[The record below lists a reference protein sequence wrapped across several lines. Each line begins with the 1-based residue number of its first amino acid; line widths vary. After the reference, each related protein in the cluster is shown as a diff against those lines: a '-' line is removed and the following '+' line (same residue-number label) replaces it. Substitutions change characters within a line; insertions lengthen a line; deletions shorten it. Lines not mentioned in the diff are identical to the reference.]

1 MQSGTYAIYLRKSR
15 EDIESEKYGEGET
28 LARHEKILTT
38 LAEKRNLHISKIYRE
53 VVSGETISERKEMQK
68 LLKDVENEKWT
79 GILVVEVERLARG
92 DTADQGRVSKAF
104 KYSHTKIITPVK
116 TYDPDNEF
124 DEEYFEFGLFMSRRE
139 YKTINRRLQ
148 RGREISVSEGKF
160 VGNIAPFGYDRVK
173 LKDSKGYT
181 LSINRDEAP
190 IIKEIFRLYT
200 FENNTINSVTKKLN
214 DMNLK
219 PRISDEWTISSVKDI
234 LSNPTYIGK
243 IVWNR
248 RKQKKKTKNGHIIIS
263 RPRNQ
268 EYLIYD
274 GLHEPIIDNKT
285 WNLVQEKRKQ
295 NTPKVKHNNV
305 IQNPLV
311 GLVFCEKCGKPM
323 QRRPYTKADKPA
335 TLMCSN
341 SKCDNISSKL
351 YIVENKIIDAL
362 KIWLENHKVDYDIK
376 NNSNSDNNKLIE
388 KSIAATKKELEKE
401 NTKLNKIYDFL
412 ENGIYSKEEFIER
425 SKAIKDNI
433 QNLESKIKEYNSL
446 LQKNDEIQ
454 TQKET
459 IIPKLENIIDLYD
472 KLETAEDKN
481 ILLKSIFEKVSY
493 LKTEKAIKKIQI
505 KLILNYIYILKY
517 LESNICF
524 LLKGVNSPFSRKQ
537 SYPIYIRLCESLIW
551 RYI

>member
-1 MQSGTYAIYLRKSR
+1 MQDGTYAIYLRKSR

-38 LAEKRNLHISKIYRE
+38 LAEKRNLTIGKIYRE

-148 RGREISVSEGKF
+148 RGREMSVSEGKF

-181 LSINRDEAP
+181 LSINQDEAP
-190 IIKEIFRLYT
+190 IVKKIFRLYT
-200 FENNTINSVTKKLN
+200 FENNTIGSVVKKLN

-219 PRISDEWTISSVKDI
+219 ARISNEWTISSVKDI

-248 RKQKKKTKNGHIIIS
+248 RKQKKKTKNGHLIIS

-268 EYLIYD
+268 DYLIYN
-274 GLHEPIIDNKT
+274 GLHEPIIDHKT
-285 WNLVQEKRKQ
+285 WELVQEKRKQ
-295 NTPKVKHNNV
+295 KSPKVKHSHQ

-323 QRRPYTKADKPA
+323 QRRPYNKADKPA
-335 TLMCSN
+335 TLICSN

-351 YIVENKIIDAL
+351 YIIENKLIESL
-362 KIWLENHKVDYDIK
+362 KIWLENYKVDYNIK
-376 NNSNSDNNKLIE
+376 DNLNAENNNLIE
-388 KSIAATKKELEKE
+388 KSIVSTKKELEKE
-401 NTKLNKIYDFL
+401 NDKLDKIYDFL
-412 ENGIYSKEEFIER
+412 ENEIYNKDEFINR

-433 QNLESKIKEYNSL
+433 KSLETKLEEYNSL
-446 LQKNDEIQ
+446 LQKNTEMKNE
-454 TQKET
+454 KET
-459 IIPKLENIIDLYD
+459 IIPKLESIIDLYD

-481 ILLKSIFEKVSY
+481 ILLKSIIAKITY
-493 LKTEKAIKKIQI
+493 LKTEKAIKSDCDPTNFELHIYPKIP
-505 KLILNYIYILKY
+505 KT
-517 LESNICF
+517 
-524 LLKGVNSPFSRKQ
+524 
-537 SYPIYIRLCESLIW
+537 
-551 RYI
+551 

>member
-1 MQSGTYAIYLRKSR
+1 MQDGTYAIYLRKSR
-15 EDIESEKYGEGET
+15 EDIESEKYGEVET

-79 GILVVEVERLARG
+79 GVLVVEVERLARG

-148 RGREISVSEGKF
+148 RGREMSVSEGKF

-181 LSINRDEAP
+181 LSINQDEAP
-190 IIKEIFRLYT
+190 IVKEIFRLYT
-200 FENNTINSVTKKLN
+200 FESNTIGSVVKQLN

-248 RKQKKKTKNGHIIIS
+248 RKQKKKTQNGHLIIS

-268 EYLIYD
+268 DYLIYD
-274 GLHEPIIDNKT
+274 GLHKPIIDNKT
-285 WNLVQEKRKQ
+285 WDLVQEKRKQ
-295 NTPKVKHNNV
+295 NTPKVKHSHQ
-305 IQNPLV
+305 IKNPLV
-311 GLVFCEKCGKPM
+311 GFVFCEKCGKPM
-323 QRRPYTKADKPA
+323 QRRPYTKADNPA
-335 TLMCSN
+335 TLICSN

-351 YIVENKIIDAL
+351 YIVENKIIEAL
-362 KIWLENHKVDYDIK
+362 KIWLENYKIDYEVKD
-376 NNSNSDNNKLIE
+376 NTNADNNKLIE
-388 KSIAATKKELEKE
+388 KSIATIKKDLKKESA
-401 NTKLNKIYDFL
+401 KLNKIYDFL
-412 ENGIYSKEEFIER
+412 ENEIYSKDEFIIR
-425 SKAIKDNI
+425 SKAIKEKIENLENELKEYTELLNKNNEI
-433 QNLESKIKEYNSL
+433 QNE
-446 LQKNDEIQ
+446 
-454 TQKET
+454 KET
-459 IIPKLENIIDLYD
+459 MIPKLENVIDLYN

-481 ILLKSIFEKVSY
+481 ILLKSIIAKITY
-493 LKTEKAIKKIQI
+493 LKTEKAIKNDSDPTNFELHIYPKIPKI
-505 KLILNYIYILKY
+505 
-517 LESNICF
+517 
-524 LLKGVNSPFSRKQ
+524 
-537 SYPIYIRLCESLIW
+537 
-551 RYI
+551 

>member
-1 MQSGTYAIYLRKSR
+1 MQNGTYAIYLRKSR

-79 GILVVEVERLARG
+79 GVLVVEVERLARG

-148 RGREISVSEGKF
+148 RGREMSVSEGKF

-181 LSINRDEAP
+181 LSINQDEAP
-190 IIKEIFRLYT
+190 IVKEIFRLYT
-200 FENNTINSVTKKLN
+200 FENNTINSIAKQLN
-214 DMNLK
+214 NMNLK
-219 PRISDEWTISSVKDI
+219 PRISNEWTISSVKDI

-268 EYLIYD
+268 DYLIYD

-285 WNLVQEKRKQ
+285 WELAQEKRKQ
-295 NTPKVKHNNV
+295 NTPKVKHSNT
-305 IQNPLV
+305 IRNPLV

-341 SKCDNISSKL
+341 SKCDNVSSKL
-351 YIVENKIIDAL
+351 YLVEDKIIEVL
-362 KIWLENHKVDYDIK
+362 RIWLENYKIDYKIK
-376 NNSNSDNNKLIE
+376 DSSNIDNNKLIQR
-388 KSIAATKKELEKE
+388 SIVSTKKELEKE
-401 NTKLNKIYDFL
+401 NSKLDKIYDFL
-412 ENGIYSKEEFIER
+412 ENGIYNKYEFVNR
-425 SKAIKDNI
+425 SKAIKNNI
-433 QNLESKIKEYNSL
+433 ESLESKFKEYNEL
-446 LQKNDEIQ
+446 LNKNYEIQ
-454 TQKET
+454 NEKEMM
-459 IIPKLENIIDLYD
+459 IPKLEYVIDLYD

-481 ILLKSIFEKVSY
+481 ILLKSIIAKVTY
-493 LKTEKAIKKIQI
+493 LKIEKAIKKDSDPSNFE
-505 KLILNYIYILKY
+505 LHIYPKIPKY
-517 LESNICF
+517 
-524 LLKGVNSPFSRKQ
+524 
-537 SYPIYIRLCESLIW
+537 
-551 RYI
+551 

>member
-1 MQSGTYAIYLRKSR
+1 MQDGTYAIYLRKSR
-15 EDIESEKYGEGET
+15 EDIESEQYGEGET

-38 LAEKRNLHISKIYRE
+38 LAQKRNLHISKIYRE

-79 GILVVEVERLARG
+79 GVLVVEVERLARG

-104 KYSHTKIITPVK
+104 KYSNTKIITPVK

-173 LKDSKGYT
+173 LKDAKGYT
-181 LSINRDEAP
+181 LSINQEEAP
-190 IIKEIFRLYT
+190 IVKEIFRLYT
-200 FENNTINSVTKKLN
+200 FENNTIGSVVKQLNS
-214 DMNLK
+214 MNLK
-219 PRISDEWTISSVKDI
+219 PRISNEWTISSIKDI

-248 RKQKKKTKNGHIIIS
+248 RKQKKKTQNGHLIIS

-268 EYLIYD
+268 DYLIYD
-274 GLHEPIIDNKT
+274 GLHEPIIDTKT

-295 NTPKVKHNNV
+295 NTPKVKHSHQ
-305 IQNPLV
+305 IQNPLA

-323 QRRPYTKADKPA
+323 QRRPYTKANKPA
-335 TLMCSN
+335 TLICFN
-341 SKCDNISSKL
+341 PKCDNISSKL
-351 YIVENKIIDAL
+351 YIVEDKIIKAL
-362 KIWLENHKVDYDIK
+362 KIWLENYKVDYEIK
-376 NNSNSDNNKLIE
+376 DNSDFENNKLIE
-388 KSIAATKKELEKE
+388 KSIVTTKKELEKE

-412 ENGIYSKEEFIER
+412 ENGIYNKDEFINR
-425 SKAIKDNI
+425 SKTIKDNI
-433 QNLESKIKEYNSL
+433 QSLEIKLDEYNSL
-446 LQKNDEIQ
+446 LQKNEDIQ
-454 TQKET
+454 HEKQTM
-459 IIPKLENIIDLYD
+459 IPKLENVIDLYD

-481 ILLKSIFEKVSY
+481 ILLKSILSKVTY
-493 LKTEKAIKKIQI
+493 LKTEKSIKSDSVPSNFELHIYPKI
-505 KLILNYIYILKY
+505 
-517 LESNICF
+517 
-524 LLKGVNSPFSRKQ
+524 PRT
-537 SYPIYIRLCESLIW
+537 
-551 RYI
+551 

>member
-1 MQSGTYAIYLRKSR
+1 MQDGTYAIYLRKSR

-38 LAEKRNLHISKIYRE
+38 LASTRKLTIGKIYRE

-68 LLKDVENEKWT
+68 LLKDVESEKWT
-79 GILVVEVERLARG
+79 GVLVVEVERLARG

-160 VGNIAPFGYDRVK
+160 VGNIAPFGYDRIK
-173 LKDSKGYT
+173 LKDSKGYS
-181 LSINRDEAP
+181 LSINQDEAP
-190 IIKEIFRLYT
+190 IVKEIFRLYT
-200 FENNTINSVTKKLN
+200 FENNTINSVARQLN
-214 DMNLK
+214 AINLK

-248 RKQKKKTKNGHIIIS
+248 RKQKKKTKNGHLIIT
-263 RPRNQ
+263 RPRNL
-268 EYLIYD
+268 EYLIYN
-274 GLHEPIIDNKT
+274 GLHEPIIDIKT
-285 WNLVQEKRKQ
+285 WEIAQDKRKQ
-295 NTPKVKHNNV
+295 NTPKVKHNTI

-323 QRRPYTKADKPA
+323 QRRPYAKANKPS

-341 SKCDNISSKL
+341 SKCDNVSSKF
-351 YIVENKIIDAL
+351 YIVENKIIEAL
-362 KIWLENHKVDYDIK
+362 KIWLENYKVNYEIK
-376 NNSNSDNNKLIE
+376 DNLNTDNNKIIE
-388 KSIAATKKELEKE
+388 QSISATKKELEKE

-412 ENGIYSKEEFIER
+412 ENGVYSKDEFINR
-425 SKAIKDNI
+425 SKSIKDNI
-433 QNLESKIKEYNSL
+433 ENLENKLKVYTEL
-446 LQKNDEIQ
+446 LNKNTEMQ
-454 TQKET
+454 QQKE
-459 IIPKLENIIDLYD
+459 IMIPKLENVIDLYY
-472 KLETAEDKN
+472 KLESAEDKN
-481 ILLKSIFEKVSY
+481 ILLKSMLAKVTY
-493 LKTEKAIKKIQI
+493 LKTQKAIKKDSAPTNFE
-505 KLILNYIYILKY
+505 LHIYPKTPKI
-517 LESNICF
+517 
-524 LLKGVNSPFSRKQ
+524 
-537 SYPIYIRLCESLIW
+537 
-551 RYI
+551 

>member
-1 MQSGTYAIYLRKSR
+1 MQNDTYAIYLRKSR

-79 GILVVEVERLARG
+79 GVLVVEVERLARG
-92 DTADQGRVSKAF
+92 DTADQGSVSKAF

-148 RGREISVSEGKF
+148 RGREMSVQEGKF

-173 LKDSKGYT
+173 IKDSKGYT
-181 LSINRDEAP
+181 LSINQDEAP
-190 IIKEIFRLYT
+190 IVKQIFRLYT
-200 FENNTINSVTKKLN
+200 FENNTIGSVVKQLN
-214 DMNLK
+214 AMNLK
-219 PRISDEWTISSVKDI
+219 PIISDEWTISSVKDI

-248 RKQKKKTKNGHIIIS
+248 RKQKKKTKNGHLIIS

-268 EYLIYD
+268 DYSIYD

-285 WNLVQEKRKQ
+285 WELVQEKRKQ
-295 NTPKVKHNNV
+295 NTPKVKHSHQV
-305 IQNPLV
+305 QNPLV

-335 TLMCSN
+335 TLICSN
-341 SKCDNISSKL
+341 SKCDNVSSKL
-351 YIVENKIIDAL
+351 YIVETKIIEAL
-362 KIWLENHKVDYDIK
+362 KIWLENYKINYNVKDD
-376 NNSNSDNNKLIE
+376 SSADNNKIIE
-388 KSIAATKKELEKE
+388 KSITFTKKELEKE
-401 NTKLNKIYDFL
+401 NIKLDKIYNFL
-412 ENGIYSKEEFIER
+412 ENGIYTKDEFINR

-433 QNLESKIKEYNSL
+433 QSLETKLEEYNSL
-446 LQKNDEIQ
+446 LQKNIQ
-454 TQKET
+454 TQNQKET
-459 IIPKLENIIDLYD
+459 MIPKLENVIDLYN

-481 ILLKSIFEKVSY
+481 ILLKSIIAKVTY
-493 LKTEKAIKKIQI
+493 LKIEKAIKKDSDPTNFE
-505 KLILNYIYILKY
+505 LHIYPKIPK
-517 LESNICF
+517 F
-524 LLKGVNSPFSRKQ
+524 F
-537 SYPIYIRLCESLIW
+537 
-551 RYI
+551 

>member
-1 MQSGTYAIYLRKSR
+1 MQNGTYAIYLRKSR

-38 LAEKRNLHISKIYRE
+38 LALTRNLTIGKIYRE

-79 GILVVEVERLARG
+79 GVLVVEVERLARG

-181 LSINRDEAP
+181 LSINQNEAP
-190 IIKEIFRLYT
+190 IVKEIFRLYAS
-200 FENNTINSVTKKLN
+200 NTINSLVKRLN
-214 DMNLK
+214 TMNLK

-248 RKQKKKTKNGHIIIS
+248 RKQKKKTKNGHLIIS

-274 GLHEPIIDNKT
+274 GLHEPIIDTKT
-285 WNLVQEKRKQ
+285 WDLVQEKRKQ
-295 NTPKVKHNNV
+295 NTPKVKHNNIV
-305 IQNPLV
+305 QNPLV

-323 QRRPYTKADKPA
+323 QRRPYNKADKPA

-341 SKCDNISSKL
+341 SKCDNVSSKL
-351 YIVENKIIDAL
+351 YIVENKIIESL
-362 KIWLENHKVDYDIK
+362 KIWLENYKVNYEIK
-376 NNSNSDNNKLIE
+376 DNSSIDNNKIIE
-388 KSIAATKKELEKE
+388 QSISTTKKELEKE
-401 NTKLNKIYDFL
+401 NNKLNKIYDFL
-412 ENGIYSKEEFIER
+412 ENSIYSKEEFINR
-425 SKAIKDNI
+425 SK
-433 QNLESKIKEYNSL
+433 SIKENIESL
-446 LQKNDEIQ
+446 ENKLKEYTELLDRNNEMQNK
-454 TQKET
+454 KET
-459 IIPKLENIIDLYD
+459 IIPKLENVIDLYY

-481 ILLKSIFEKVSY
+481 ILLKSIIAKVTY
-493 LKTEKAIKKIQI
+493 LKTEKAIKKDSDPTNFE
-505 KLILNYIYILKY
+505 LHIYPKIPK
-517 LESNICF
+517 I
-524 LLKGVNSPFSRKQ
+524 
-537 SYPIYIRLCESLIW
+537 
-551 RYI
+551 

>member
-1 MQSGTYAIYLRKSR
+1 MQNGTYAIYLRKSR
-15 EDIESEKYGEGET
+15 EDIESEKYGDGET

-38 LAEKRNLHISKIYRE
+38 LAEKRNLTIGKIYRE

-79 GILVVEVERLARG
+79 GVLVVEVERLARG

-160 VGNIAPFGYDRVK
+160 VGNIAPFGYDRIK

-181 LSINRDEAP
+181 LSINQDEAP
-190 IIKEIFRLYT
+190 IVKEIFRLYA
-200 FENNTINSVTKKLN
+200 FENNTIGSVVKQLN

-219 PRISDEWTISSVKDI
+219 PRISNEWTISSARDI

-274 GLHEPIIDNKT
+274 GLHEPIIDTKT
-285 WNLVQEKRKQ
+285 WELVQEKRKK
-295 NTPKVKHNNV
+295 NTPKVKHSNQ

-323 QRRPYTKADKPA
+323 QRRPYTKGNKPA

-341 SKCDNISSKL
+341 LKCDNISSKL
-351 YIVENKIIDAL
+351 YLVENKIVEAL
-362 KIWLENHKVDYDIK
+362 KIWLENYKVDYKIK
-376 NNSNSDNNKLIE
+376 DNSNLKNKQLIE
-388 KSIAATKKELEKE
+388 TSILSAKKELEKE
-401 NTKLNKIYDFL
+401 NAKLDKIYDFL
-412 ENGIYSKEEFIER
+412 ENGIYSKEEFINR
-425 SKAIKDNI
+425 SKSIKDNI
-433 QNLESKIKEYNSL
+433 QNLESKLEEYNLL
-446 LQKNDEIQ
+446 LQKNTQIQ
-454 TQKET
+454 NEKEKMV
-459 IIPKLENIIDLYD
+459 PKLKNVIDLYD
-472 KLETAEDKN
+472 KLENDEDKN
-481 ILLKSIFEKVSY
+481 ILLKSILSKVTY
-493 LKTEKAIKKIQI
+493 LKTEKAIKKDSDPTNFE
-505 KLILNYIYILKY
+505 LHIYPRMPKNC
-517 LESNICF
+517 NI
-524 LLKGVNSPFSRKQ
+524 
-537 SYPIYIRLCESLIW
+537 
-551 RYI
+551 

>member
-1 MQSGTYAIYLRKSR
+1 MQNGTYAIYLRKSR

-38 LAEKRNLHISKIYRE
+38 LAQKRNLTIGKIYRE

-79 GILVVEVERLARG
+79 GVLVVEVERLARG
-92 DTADQGRVSKAF
+92 DTADQGKVSKAF

-148 RGREISVSEGKF
+148 RGRELSVSEGKF
-160 VGNIAPFGYDRVK
+160 VGNIAPFGYDRIK
-173 LKDSKGYT
+173 LKDSKGYS
-181 LSINRDEAP
+181 LSINQDEAL
-190 IIKEIFRLYT
+190 IVKEIFRLYAI
-200 FENNTINSVTKKLN
+200 ESNTINSVAKQLN
-214 DMNLK
+214 NMNLK
-219 PRISDEWTISSVKDI
+219 PRISNEWTISSIKDI

-248 RKQKKKTKNGHIIIS
+248 RKQKKKTKNGHLIIS

-285 WNLVQEKRKQ
+285 WDLVQEKRKQ
-295 NTPKVKHNNV
+295 NAPKVSHNNI

-323 QRRPYTKADKPA
+323 QRKPYNKADKPA
-335 TLMCSN
+335 TLICSN
-341 SKCDNISSKL
+341 PKCDNVSSKL
-351 YIVENKIIDAL
+351 YIVEDKMIESL
-362 KIWLENHKVDYDIK
+362 KIWLENYKVDYEIQD
-376 NNSNSDNNKLIE
+376 NSNTDDNNLIE
-388 KSIAATKKELEKE
+388 QSISATKKELEKE

-412 ENGIYSKEEFIER
+412 ENGIYSKDEFINR
-425 SKAIKDNI
+425 SKSIKENI
-433 QNLESKIKEYNSL
+433 QSLEIKLKEYTELLNKNNESK
-446 LQKNDEIQ
+446 Q
-454 TQKET
+454 QKE
-459 IIPKLENIIDLYD
+459 IMIPKLENVIDLYYN
-472 KLETAEDKN
+472 LESAEDKN
-481 ILLKSIFEKVSY
+481 ILLKSILAKVTY
-493 LKTEKAIKKIQI
+493 LKTEKAIKKDSNPTNFE
-505 KLILNYIYILKY
+505 LHIYPKIPK
-517 LESNICF
+517 I
-524 LLKGVNSPFSRKQ
+524 
-537 SYPIYIRLCESLIW
+537 
-551 RYI
+551 

>member
-1 MQSGTYAIYLRKSR
+1 MQDSTYAIYLRKSR

-79 GILVVEVERLARG
+79 GVLVVEVERLARG

-160 VGNIAPFGYDRVK
+160 VGNIPPFGYDRIK

-181 LSINRDEAP
+181 LVINQDEAP
-190 IIKEIFRLYT
+190 IVKEIFRLYT
-200 FENNTINSVTKKLN
+200 FESNTIGSVAKQLN

-219 PRISDEWTISSVKDI
+219 PRISNEWTIYSVKDI

-268 EYLIYD
+268 DYLIYD

-285 WNLVQEKRKQ
+285 WDLVQEKRKQ
-295 NTPKVKHNNV
+295 NTPKVKHSSI

-311 GLVFCEKCGKPM
+311 RLVFCEKCGKPM
-323 QRRPYTKADKPA
+323 QRRPYTKANKPA
-335 TLMCSN
+335 TLICSN
-341 SKCDNISSKL
+341 SKCDNVSSKL
-351 YIVENKIIDAL
+351 YIVENKIIESL
-362 KIWLENHKVDYDIK
+362 KIWLENYKVDYDVK
-376 NNSNSDNNKLIE
+376 NNSNVENNKLIE
-388 KSIAATKKELEKE
+388 KSIATTKKELEKE
-401 NTKLNKIYDFL
+401 SVKLDKIYNFL
-412 ENGIYSKEEFIER
+412 ENGIYNKDEFINR

-433 QNLESKIKEYNSL
+433 QTLENKLKEYTDL
-446 LQKNDEIQ
+446 LNKNTEMQ
-454 TQKET
+454 NKKET
-459 IIPKLENIIDLYD
+459 IIPKLENVIDLYD
-472 KLETAEDKN
+472 KLKTAEDKN
-481 ILLKSIFEKVSY
+481 ILLKSIIAKITY
-493 LKTEKAIKKIQI
+493 LKTEKAIKKDSNPTNFELQI
-505 KLILNYIYILKY
+505 
-517 LESNICF
+517 
-524 LLKGVNSPFSRKQ
+524 
-537 SYPIYIRLCESLIW
+537 YPKISKIK
-551 RYI
+551 

>member
-1 MQSGTYAIYLRKSR
+1 MQNSIYAIYLRKSR
-15 EDIESEKYGEGET
+15 EDYEAEKYGEGET

-38 LAEKRNLHISKIYRE
+38 LAEKQNLTIGKIYRE

-68 LLKDVENEKWT
+68 LLKDVENEEWA
-79 GILVVEVERLARG
+79 GVLVVEVERLARG

-181 LSINRDEAP
+181 LSVNQDEAT
-190 IIKEIFRLYT
+190 IVKEIFRLYT
-200 FENNTINSVTKKLN
+200 FDNNTINSVAKQLN
-214 DMNLK
+214 NMNLK
-219 PRISDEWTISSVKDI
+219 PRISNEWTISSVKDI

-248 RKQKKKTKNGHIIIS
+248 RKQKKKTKNGHLIIS

-285 WNLVQEKRKQ
+285 WDLVQEKRKQ
-295 NTPKVKHNNV
+295 NAPKIKHNSI

-323 QRRPYTKADKPA
+323 QRRPYTKADKPP

-341 SKCDNISSKL
+341 SKCDNVSSKL
-351 YIVENKIIDAL
+351 YIVEKKIVESL
-362 KIWLENHKVDYDIK
+362 NIWLENYKINYEIRD
-376 NNSNSDNNKLIE
+376 NSNTENNKVIE
-388 KSIAATKKELEKE
+388 QSILTTKKELEKE

-412 ENGIYSKEEFIER
+412 ENGIYNKDEFINR
-425 SKAIKDNI
+425 SKSIKDNI
-433 QNLESKIKEYNSL
+433 KSLENKLGDYIELSN
-446 LQKNDEIQ
+446 KNNEIQ
-454 TQKET
+454 HHKKM
-459 IIPKLENIIDLYD
+459 IIPKLENVMNLYYM
-472 KLETAEDKN
+472 LESAEDKN
-481 ILLKSIFEKVSY
+481 ILLKSIIAKVTY
-493 LKTEKAIKKIQI
+493 LKTEKAIKKNSDPTNFE
-505 KLILNYIYILKY
+505 LHIYPKI
-517 LESNICF
+517 
-524 LLKGVNSPFSRKQ
+524 PRT
-537 SYPIYIRLCESLIW
+537 
-551 RYI
+551 

>member
-1 MQSGTYAIYLRKSR
+1 MQDGTYAIYLRKSR

-38 LAEKRNLHISKIYRE
+38 LAEKRNLTISKIYRE

-79 GILVVEVERLARG
+79 GVLVVEVERLARG

-173 LKDSKGYT
+173 IKDAKGYT
-181 LSINRDEAP
+181 LSINQDEAP
-190 IIKEIFRLYT
+190 IVKEIFRLYT
-200 FENNTINSVTKKLN
+200 FETNTINSIVKQLN
-214 DMNLK
+214 NMNLK
-219 PRISDEWTISSVKDI
+219 PRISNEWTISSVKDI

-268 EYLIYD
+268 DYLIYD

-285 WNLVQEKRKQ
+285 WDLVQEKRKQ
-295 NTPKVKHNNV
+295 NTPKVKHNNS

-311 GLVFCEKCGKPM
+311 GIVFCEKCGKPM
-323 QRRPYTKADKPA
+323 QRRPYTKANKPA

-341 SKCDNISSKL
+341 SECNNMSSKL
-351 YIVENKIIDAL
+351 YIVEKKIIDAL
-362 KIWLENHKVDYDIK
+362 KIWLENYKIDYEVKD
-376 NNSNSDNNKLIE
+376 NSNNENNKIIE
-388 KSIAATKKELEKE
+388 KSIAFTKKELEKE
-401 NTKLNKIYDFL
+401 NMKLNKIYDFL
-412 ENGIYSKEEFIER
+412 ENGIYTKDEFINR
-425 SKAIKDNI
+425 SKVIKDNI
-433 QNLESKIKEYNSL
+433 VNLEIKLNEYDEL
-446 LQKNDEIQ
+446 LNKNTKVQNEKEIM
-454 TQKET
+454 
-459 IIPKLENIIDLYD
+459 IPKLENVIDLYG
-472 KLETAEDKN
+472 KLEIAEDKN
-481 ILLKSIFEKVSY
+481 ILLKSIIAKVTY
-493 LKTEKAIKKIQI
+493 LKTEKAIKKDSDPTNFE
-505 KLILNYIYILKY
+505 LHIYPKIHK
-517 LESNICF
+517 F
-524 LLKGVNSPFSRKQ
+524 T
-537 SYPIYIRLCESLIW
+537 
-551 RYI
+551 